1 MDEHWEL
8 TPSGLRLRWTPNGPL
23 TTAISVLADP
33 KPENLIS
40 GDSEPYYQPATTH
53 SPQWPWHPISKEF
66 FTTPPISSIKVKC
79 VDVADLED
87 QWVELHERDSLPPS
101 TIGSCRAENHDD
113 DITAVYETNNPPS
126 PPGGRRRRLRL
137 ARMQRTRDGPL
148 IACCGSKR
156 PRKRARA
163 WKLTVSVEAR
173 PRAGPAYLTLHD
185 YVEQV
190 HPWLMGLRRDI
201 LRAKAI
207 EKMVL
212 CEWEGPEDELLD
224 RWGRDER
231 VLFVDCFLGCSP
243 GHPGFLDEEEGAGL
257 LHAQAG
263 VQNP

>member
-1 MDEHWEL
+1 MNTNIPWPQRS
-8 TPSGLRLRWTPNGPL
+8 PSGLRLRWTPNGPL

-33 KPENLIS
+33 KPENLVS

-53 SPQWPWHPISKEF
+53 SPQWPWHPISKES

-79 VDVADLED
+79 VDVADLKD
-87 QWVELHERDSLPPS
+87 QWVELHESDSLPPS
-101 TIGSCRAENHDD
+101 TIGSC
-113 DITAVYETNNPPS
+113 
-126 PPGGRRRRLRL
+126 RRRRLRL

-173 PRAGPAYLTLHD
+173 PRAGPEYLTLLD

-231 VLFVDCFLGCSP
+231 VLCVDCFLGCSP
-243 GHPGFLDEEEGAGL
+243 GHPGFLDE
-257 LHAQAG
+257 
-263 VQNP
+263 